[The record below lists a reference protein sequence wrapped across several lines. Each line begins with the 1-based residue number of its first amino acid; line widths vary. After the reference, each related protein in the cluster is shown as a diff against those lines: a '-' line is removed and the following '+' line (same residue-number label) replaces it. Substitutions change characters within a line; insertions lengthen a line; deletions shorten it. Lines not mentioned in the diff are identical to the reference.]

1 MRNLSLDALE
11 IFKTVVEQGGI
22 TRAAVKLHR
31 VQSNVTT
38 RIKQLEDRLGK
49 KLFLRRNG
57 KLKLAAEGRLLLAY
71 ADRLL
76 CLSSEAESM
85 LNDGKPR
92 GLLRLGTLESTAAAR
107 LPPILSRYH
116 LGYPEVR
123 IELTLGTTGAL
134 ITRVLNYEVEAAFV
148 AEPFTAGNLDSQ
160 PVFSEELVLITPK
173 SFPRIRKPAD
183 IGRRTIIAFETGC
196 SYRRRIEEWLGRARV
211 VPDRVMEVGS
221 YHAIVACVAAG
232 AGLAVVPRSVL
243 GSIVGG
249 KDVLAHPLPHDIA
262 RAKTFLVWRRGH
274 RSVALAALQKELGPG
289 PR

>member
-1 MRNLSLDALE
+1 MRNISLDALE

-22 TRAAVKLHR
+22 TKAAAKLHR

-38 RIKQLEDRLGK
+38 RVKQLEDRLGK

-57 KLKLAAEGRLLLAY
+57 KLTLAPEGKLLLAY

-76 CLSSEAESM
+76 CLSSEAESV
-85 LNDGKPR
+85 LQDGKPR
-92 GLLRLGTLESTAAAR
+92 GTLRLGTLESTAAAR

-116 LGYPEVR
+116 FNYPEVR
-123 IELTLGTTGAL
+123 IELSLGTTGAL

-160 PVFSEELVLITPK
+160 QAFSEELVLIAPK
-173 SFPRIRKPAD
+173 SSPKIRKPGEL
-183 IGRRTIIAFETGC
+183 GRTTIIAFETGC
-196 SYRRRIEEWLGRARV
+196 SYRRRIEEWLGRAKV

-232 AGLAVVPRSVL
+232 AGLAIVPRSVL

-249 KDVLAHPLPHDIA
+249 KNVSAHPLPPDIS
-262 RAKTFLVWRRGH
+262 RTRTLLVWRRGH
-274 RSVALAALQKELGPG
+274 RSVALAALQKELGPV